1 MSVLPEI
8 LIQEAILHEL
18 KYLKENK
25 WKVQQIFR
33 TSPQKFVDEFFSV
46 FVNTRLNINLGY
58 PREDTGF
65 PCILII
71 LRGEQENRLLVGD
84 FLSSGYDA
92 DSIVTAGAEDL
103 FFDSGATET
112 GDQYTRTLT
121 GEPTRLFDQNSNK
134 YIEQFGSGF
143 TVQYML
149 QVMSDNQDFT
159 IFLYAVLRH
168 VMQRK
173 LLFFEKNGLLEMS
186 LSGSD
191 FLPQAEQ
198 EPNFI
203 YIRNLFVSFLNFT
216 DYFIVPEDDEGDGIQ
231 KIAKAFVIDL
241 IPGMDGVIGVPTD
254 AFTSYLDEKDFSKL
268 ASLQSPHVREIFID
282 SYQFDGDNVF
292 PPDVDV
298 QPQKNY
304 VLNPLPVRFSKG
316 LVIPRLILSGIN
328 LKVGGSVQI
337 YNSDYEYLEVLG
349 APSGP
354 VFFSENGGAASST
367 TTTFVPQSGD
377 NVPSKV
383 MEGMY
388 MRVYEP
394 TTHGAYDEER
404 RIDTVTVAQ
413 GSSSGSITVEGVY
426 SAELDGAKIVVYSRG
441 EEPSVEVIDEILNI
455 NFESVSTGQP
465 NSTKLKYF
473 ASSIDNIPSTIL
485 EGMFLQVVGPDDHPA
500 YKESRR
506 ILSSTSGNSGTITV
520 ANEFS
525 ETLSGARVR
534 IIELNNIVRFTAYV
548 PTDAS
553 SGDYDVKFISS
564 ELLETTLSGGI
575 TIG

>member
-8 LIQEAILHEL
+8 LIQEAILNEL

-84 FLSSGYDA
+84 FLSSGYEA
-92 DSIVTAGAEDL
+92 DSIATPGAEDL
-103 FFDSGATET
+103 FFNSGVTESGAK
-112 GDQYTRTLT
+112 YTRTLT
-121 GEPTRLFDQNSNK
+121 GEPTRLFDKNTNK

-282 SYQFDGDNVF
+282 SYQFGGDNLY
-292 PPDVDV
+292 PPELDDT
-298 QPQKNY
+298 PPKGY
-304 VLNPLPVRFSKG
+304 VLNPLPSSFNKG
-316 LVIPRLILSGIN
+316 IVIPRLLLSGIN
-328 LKVGGSVQI
+328 LKIGGSVQI

-354 VFFSENGGAASST
+354 VFFSENGGTASST

-377 NVPSKV
+377 YIPSKV

-388 MRVYEP
+388 MRVYGPE
-394 TTHGAYDEER
+394 THGAYDEER
-404 RIDTVTVAQ
+404 KIESVIVAQ
-413 GSSSGSITVEGVY
+413 GGLGGSITVEGAF
-426 SAELDGAKIVVYSRG
+426 SAELDGANIVVYARG

-455 NFESVSTGQP
+455 NFESLSTGQP
-465 NSTKLKYF
+465 NSTQLRYN
-473 ASSIDNIPSTIL
+473 AANIDNIPSTLL
-485 EGMFLQVVGPDDHPA
+485 EGMFLQVVGPEDHPS

-525 ETLSGARVR
+525 ESLSGARVR
-534 IIELNNIVRFTAYV
+534 VIELNNIIRFTAYV

-575 TIG
+575 AIG

>member
-8 LIQEAILHEL
+8 LIQEAILNEL

-92 DSIVTAGAEDL
+92 DSIVTPGAEDL
-103 FFDSGATET
+103 FFDSNQTERNSK
-112 GDQYTRTLT
+112 YTRTLT
-121 GEPTRLFDQNSNK
+121 GEPTRLFDTNDNK

-173 LLFFEKNGLLEMS
+173 ILFFEKNGLLEMS

-216 DYFIVPEDDEGDGIQ
+216 DYFIVPSEDEGDGIQ

-241 IPGMDGVIGVPTD
+241 VPGMDGVIGVPTD
-254 AFTSYLDEKDFSKL
+254 AFTSYLSEKDFSKL
-268 ASLQSPHVREIFID
+268 ASLQSPHAREIYID
-282 SYQFDGDNVF
+282 SYQFDGDNLY
-292 PPDVDV
+292 PPELDDT
-298 QPQKNY
+298 PPKGY
-304 VLNPLPVRFSKG
+304 VLNPLPSSFSKG
-316 LVIPRLILSGIN
+316 IVIPRLLLSGIN
-328 LKVGGSVQI
+328 LKIGGSIQI
-337 YNSDYEYLEVLG
+337 FNSDFEYLEVLG

-354 VFFSENGGAASST
+354 VFFSESGGVASST

-377 NVPSKV
+377 YIPSKV

-388 MRVYEP
+388 MRVYGPE
-394 TTHGAYDEER
+394 THGAYDEER
-404 RIDTVTVAQ
+404 KIESVIVAQ
-413 GSSSGSITVEGVY
+413 GGLGGSITVEGAF
-426 SAELDGAKIVVYSRG
+426 SAELDGANIVVYARG

-465 NSTKLKYF
+465 NSTQLRYN
-473 ASSIDNIPSTIL
+473 AANIDNIPSTLL
-485 EGMFLQVVGPDDHPA
+485 EGMFLQVVGPEDHPS

-525 ETLSGARVR
+525 ESLSGARVR
-534 IIELNNIVRFTAYV
+534 VIELNNIIRFTAYV

-553 SGDYDVKFISS
+553 SGDYNVKFISS